1 MKKQKLLILAVI
13 CAASLAF
20 AACGGDGADA
30 DADKKAENTERADSN
45 GDGVPEA
52 AEVPDNLPERDF
64 GGYRFRIY
72 MRGGVETG
80 SAEFYVESETG
91 DIMDDAKYSRRIKVE
106 ERFGI
111 KIDEMSYE
119 YNDSAASAAQ
129 KSILA
134 GDDAFDLVGVHGSNM
149 APIAQKELLLDWIE
163 NMPYVNFA
171 APWWPDDEAK
181 SMRIGGKLYFTIGEL
196 TCANT
201 NGAQC
206 MLFNKNL
213 FKDLSI
219 DYPYSDVIN
228 GTWTLDKFVSVVK
241 LGSYDL
247 NGDGAMVPEDDR
259 YGLEIYHDT
268 VYPVGVFFCG
278 GDKVITVHDDGG
290 LELTAYNERTIA
302 IFDKFFDMMKS
313 EGAYVYY
320 NGGTRS
326 DFVHTAFREGRS
338 LFWAGLMTHIITH
351 RDLDIDIGV
360 VPCPKYDQSTPKY
373 YTSSYLGSQV
383 FGVPITAA
391 DTERISIIVEALSAE
406 GYRILKSAYYEEAL
420 QRKFTRDSESAEMLD
435 YIRDGIVFEFAQY
448 FGNIG
453 GNFSFIGQQLLSQ
466 KEPNFASFYE
476 KNEAQIQKNI
486 DKANEEYGYDIN

>member
-1 MKKQKLLILAVI
+1 MKKRKLSLLAVI

-20 AACGGDGADA
+20 VACGGDGANA
-30 DADKKAENTERADSN
+30 DADKKAEN
-45 GDGVPEA
+45 
-52 AEVPDNLPERDF
+52 AEQVETNNEQLQETTDMPDNLPERDF
-64 GGYRFRIY
+64 GGYRFRLY
-72 MRGGVETG
+72 MRGGTERQ
-80 SAEFYVESETG
+80 SAEFYMEGETG

-111 KIDEMSYE
+111 KIDEMSYD
-119 YNDSAASAAQ
+119 YNDPGASAAQ

-134 GDDAFDLVGVHGSNM
+134 GDDAFDLLGVHGASM
-149 APIAQKELLLDWIE
+149 AAIAQKEYLLDWIE

-196 TCANT
+196 TYANT
-201 NGAQC
+201 SGAAC
-206 MLFNKNL
+206 MLFNKEL

-219 DYPYSDVIN
+219 DYPYADVTE
-228 GTWTLDKFVSVVK
+228 GTWTLDKFVSVAK
-241 LGSYDL
+241 LGILDL
-247 NGDGAMVPEDDR
+247 NGDGKMAPEDDR

-268 VYPVGVFFCG
+268 VYPVNVFFCG
-278 GDKVITVHDDGG
+278 GDKIITVRDDGR
-290 LELTAYNERTIA
+290 LDLTAYSDRTIS
-302 IFDKFFDMMKS
+302 IFEKFFDMIKS
-313 EGAYVYY
+313 DGACFQNWTKYPDGM
-320 NGGTRS
+320 NS
-326 DFVHTAFREGRS
+326 AFRNGRA
-338 LFWAGLMTHIITH
+338 LFYAGLMMHIITH
-351 RDLDIDIGV
+351 RDLEIEFGV
-360 VPCPKYDQSTPKY
+360 VPVPKYEQSTPKY
-373 YTSSYLGSQV
+373 YANSYLGSQV

-406 GYRILKSAYYEEAL
+406 GYRILKPAYYEEAL
-420 QRKFTRDSESAEMLD
+420 KRKFSRDEESESMID

-453 GNFSFIGQQLLSQ
+453 GNFSFLGQQLLSQ